1 MTDYK
6 YRYFV
11 SFSYTTKNH
20 SGFANME
27 HQTNNKIKNIHNVM
41 KLTDEL
47 KDILGVEEMTII
59 NFTLFED

>member
-11 SFSYTTKNH
+11 SFSYTAKNH
-20 SGFANME
+20 SGFGNME
-27 HQTNNKIKNIHNVM
+27 HQTNNEIKNIQNVM
-41 KLTDEL
+41 SLTDEM